1 MLNMI
6 NMEESK
12 MHKAAFWNRIAEKYA
27 SSPIS
32 DEAAYKRKL
41 ELTQARMTPETQ
53 ALEFGCGTGS
63 TALIHADHVK
73 SYRAT
78 DFSDAMIE
86 IARTKEPMPE
96 NLSFDVAAFD
106 EMALDDESLDMVLG
120 LSILHLVP
128 DPRATIAEAFRV
140 LRLGGHFVTSTALL
154 GRMWPLKLIAP
165 LGQAIGRLPQLSF
178 FGAQDLRAMMRDA
191 GFEIEEDWQPD
202 AGRTLFLIAR
212 KPV

>member
-1 MLNMI
+1 MLKMI

-27 SSPIS
+27 ASPIS
-32 DEAAYKRKL
+32 DEAAYRRKL
-41 ELTQARMTPETQ
+41 DLTQARMTPETE

-63 TALIHADHVK
+63 TALIHAEHVK

-86 IARTKEPMPE
+86 IAQSKVPVPE
-96 NLSFDVAAFD
+96 NLKFEVAAFD
-106 EMALDDESLDMVLG
+106 EMPLDDASLDMVLG

-128 DPRATIAEAFRV
+128 DPMVTIAKAYRV
-140 LRLGGHFVTSTALL
+140 LRPGGHFVTSTALL
-154 GRMWPLKLIAP
+154 ARFWPLKLIAP

-178 FGAQDLRAMMRDA
+178 FGADDLRGIMRDA
-191 GFEIEEDWQPD
+191 GFAIEEDWQPD
-202 AGRTLFLIAR
+202 GGKTLFLIAQ
-212 KPV
+212 KAA